1 MNAKTPTQLPIRQAF
16 ELSAAGHRELGR
28 IVSPLTPLQLELLL
42 RTDGTKTLAE
52 VRAEMPA
59 ARDEQF
65 TTAFQVIWQR
75 GLVCE
80 SQKDRFTTTSSLQL
94 NVLAASLGQP
104 IDVRTNTPGRQGFS
118 VGLVWRR
125 PASAANE
132 TNRLLTAVVVE
143 DDPVLARFV
152 QCFLAMEGF
161 QVRLAANRAEVVAG
175 FRTAEPPD
183 LVLLDVQLPDA
194 DGFDVLRKLRA
205 HPRLQHVPVIML
217 TGCATRQGVLQALEA
232 GANGYL
238 TKPFDAEVLTQA
250 ARAVTG
256 LDGPGP
262 DGFQCNPW
270 ANGDALPERASRRA
284 A

>member
-1 MNAKTPTQLPIRQAF
+1 MNRMPPPPLPMRQAF
-16 ELSAAGHRELGR
+16 ELSSAGRLELAR

-42 RTDGTKTLAE
+42 RTDGSKTLAE
-52 VRAEMPA
+52 VRGAMPA
-59 ARDEQF
+59 VDDERF
-65 TTAFQVIWQR
+65 SGAFHLLWQR
-75 GLVCE
+75 GLVQE
-80 SQKDRFTTTSSLQL
+80 AEKDRFTTTSALQL

-104 IDVRTNTPGRQGFS
+104 IEVRHHTPAREGFS

-125 PASAANE
+125 PAAAAND

-143 DDPVLARFV
+143 DDPVLARFI
-152 QCFLAMEGF
+152 QCFLALEGF
-161 QVRLAANRAEVVAG
+161 QVRLAANRAEVAAG
-175 FRTAEPPD
+175 FRSTQPPD

-194 DGFDVLRKLRA
+194 DGFDVLRKLRV

-217 TGCATRQGVLQALEA
+217 TGCATREGVLQALQT

-256 LDGPGP
+256 LDGPE
-262 DGFQCNPW
+262 GFKADPW
-270 ANGDALPERASRRA
+270 ANGDALPERGTRRA